1 MKTKTI
7 SKLFLTAIFILTV
20 SLIFPFCN
28 SGKDNSDNTGKKVLT
43 DRIQYDV
50 LIKTPDPDLDWWT
63 QNIEGSKRENF
74 IRTFLKLASDGKV
87 KAYDYYNNPMTPD
100 EVKKIGNSVDT
111 ITIDDVKNPN
121 STYDTVIKN
130 ELNIQEVT
138 KVRFLEEWYLDE
150 KKMSFDK
157 KVVGLMLMRENYGDS
172 LQLRGYSPLFW
183 IYFDDKYPA
192 CMK

>member
-7 SKLFLTAIFILTV
+7 SKLFIATVFIITV
-20 SLIFPFCN
+20 AFIFPFCN
-28 SGKDNSDNTGKKVLT
+28 SDKNNSDNAGKKVLT
-43 DRIQYDV
+43 ERIQYDV
-50 LIKTPDPDLDWWT
+50 IIKTPNPDFDWWM
-63 QNIEGSKRENF
+63 QNIEGAKRETF
-74 IRTFLKLASDGKV
+74 VKTFLQLARDGKV
-87 KAYDYYNNPMTPD
+87 KAYDYFNNPMTTD

-111 ITIDDVKNPN
+111 ITDNDAKNPN
-121 STYDTVIKN
+121 KSYDTVIKR
-130 ELNIQEVT
+130 ELNIQEIT

-172 LQLRGYSPLFW
+172 LELRGYSPLFW